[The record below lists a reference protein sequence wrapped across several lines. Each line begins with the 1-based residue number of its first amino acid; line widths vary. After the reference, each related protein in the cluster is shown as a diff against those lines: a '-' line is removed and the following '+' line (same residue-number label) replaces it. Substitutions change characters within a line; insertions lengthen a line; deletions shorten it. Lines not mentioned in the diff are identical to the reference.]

1 MPWRSSI
8 QASEEESSVDKVG
21 KVELSDV
28 RASNCDLTMLL
39 LQMPYIIMPYI
50 KLEAHN
56 GINKSAVNTQV
67 HML

>member
-28 RASNCDLTMLL
+28 RASNCDLTLL
-39 LQMPYIIMPYI
+39 LLGM
-50 KLEAHN
+50 
-56 GINKSAVNTQV
+56 
-67 HML
+67 